1 MAICPQCGATVAKDA
16 VVCGSCNALI
26 APNSS
31 AQSKLRCIPNA
42 ELNARLQRAMRR
54 TELLSY
60 AAAGLGLAILAVII
74 ILSFISNNPGMVLMV
89 VK

>member
-1 MAICPQCGATVAKDA
+1 MAVCPQCGATVAKGA

-26 APNSS
+26 TSNS
-31 AQSKLRCIPNA
+31 AQAQSTNV

-74 ILSFISNNPGMVLMV
+74 ILSFISNNPGVLLMV